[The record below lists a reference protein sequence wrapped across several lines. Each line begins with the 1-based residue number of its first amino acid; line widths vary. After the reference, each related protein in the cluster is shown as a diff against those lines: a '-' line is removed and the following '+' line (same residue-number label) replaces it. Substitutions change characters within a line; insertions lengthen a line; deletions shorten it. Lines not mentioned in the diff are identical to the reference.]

1 MNHIK
6 KLLFFDLFVM
16 ISGMGSP
23 EHVSRPCGAAFLLA
37 QLGAHG
43 AQRFGVRIAALGL
56 APPHA
61 GLLRMIA
68 SIPDCSQQ
76 KLAKRL
82 GILPSRMVVL
92 IDELEAR
99 GLVARRRKP
108 RDRRTYALAL
118 TRTGAQALKKISRLA
133 AEHEADLCAALDAH
147 ELATLVTLCEKIAAQ
162 QGLTPGVHPG
172 YRTL

>member
-1 MNHIK
+1 MVVRMRSP
-6 KLLFFDLFVM
+6 DL
-16 ISGMGSP
+16 
-23 EHVSRPCGAAFLLA
+23 VSRPCGAAFLLA

-43 AQRFGVRIAALGL
+43 ARRFGARIAALGL

-68 SIPDCSQQ
+68 SMPECSQQ
-76 KLAKRL
+76 KLAKHL

-99 GLVARRRKP
+99 GLVTRHRKP
-108 RDRRTYALAL
+108 GDRRAYSLAL
-118 TRTGAQALKKISRLA
+118 TKPGSEALRKISRLA
-133 AEHEADLCAALDAH
+133 AEHEAGLCAALDAR
-147 ELATLVTLCEKIAAQ
+147 ERATLVTILEKIAAQ

-172 YRTL
+172 YRNL